1 MNLSFCSGYLK
12 VNLFMI
18 RCFEP
23 DSIAL
28 MNPLAV
34 LALALLLVEVVV
46 LLADVEGDFIIYYCT
61 PNLILAITT
70 NK

>member
-1 MNLSFCSGYLK
+1 
-12 VNLFMI
+12 MI

-34 LALALLLVEVVV
+34 AVDEDEEEEEEEEEEDGIIVLSGSLLVP
-46 LLADVEGDFIIYYCT
+46 IRRR
-61 PNLILAITT
+61 ILMPML
-70 NK
+70 

>member
-34 LALALLLVEVVV
+34 LLVLVVV
-46 LLADVEGDFIIYYCT
+46 DDEDDDVIDLCFSLLIYYT
-61 PNLILAITT
+61 
-70 NK
+70 

>member
-1 MNLSFCSGYLK
+1 
-12 VNLFMI
+12 MI

-34 LALALLLVEVVV
+34 AVDEDEKEEEEEEEDGIIVLSRSLLVP
-46 LLADVEGDFIIYYCT
+46 IRRR
-61 PNLILAITT
+61 ILMPML
-70 NK
+70 